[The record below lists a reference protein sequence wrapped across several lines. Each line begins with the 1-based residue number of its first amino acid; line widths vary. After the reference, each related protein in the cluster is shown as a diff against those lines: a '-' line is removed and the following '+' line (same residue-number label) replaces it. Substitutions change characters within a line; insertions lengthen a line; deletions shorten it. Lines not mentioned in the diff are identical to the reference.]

1 MLLIEKQNFTLA
13 SDRRLVKASEVA
25 TVKSAAEIIAAAEAE
40 AAQIREEAKS
50 AFEAEKKRG
59 YEKGL
64 QDGKLEIAMQKLEQ
78 VDQSVAF
85 MESVEGKMADIVMK
99 ALKSCVIE
107 IGDREMVINI
117 VRKTMDAVIRTQ
129 RHVTLKVAPEM
140 SAVVKERVAALRLDY
155 PTVDTFDVVEDSRL
169 KGPACILET
178 EAGVADASV
187 ETQLAAIERS
197 LARHLSGKSGQA
209 GDSGKGID
217 A

>member
-13 SDRRLVKASEVA
+13 SDRRLVKAADVA
-25 TVKSAAEIIAAAEAE
+25 TAKSAAEIVADAEAE
-40 AAQIREEAKS
+40 ARRIREKAKA
-50 AFEAEKKRG
+50 AFEEERKRG

-99 ALKSCVIE
+99 ALRSFVVE
-107 IGDREMVINI
+107 VGDKEMVVNI
-117 VRKTMDAVIRTQ
+117 VRKTMNAVIRTQ

-140 SAVVKERVAALRLDY
+140 AQVVKDRVAALRKDY
-155 PTVDTFDVVEDSRL
+155 PTVESFDVVEDERL

-187 ETQLAAIERS
+187 ESQFAAIERS
-197 LARHLSGKSGQA
+197 LKRHLARDHEEADKP
-209 GDSGKGID
+209 
-217 A
+217 

>member
-13 SDRRLVKASEVA
+13 SDRRLVKAADVA
-25 TVKSAAEIIAAAEAE
+25 TAKSAAEIVADAEAE
-40 AAQIREEAKS
+40 ARRIREKAKA
-50 AFEAEKKRG
+50 AFEEERTRG
-59 YEKGL
+59 YETGL

-99 ALKSCVIE
+99 ALRSFVVE
-107 IGDREMVINI
+107 VGDKEMVVNI
-117 VRKTMDAVIRTQ
+117 VRKTMNAVIRTQ

-140 SAVVKERVAALRLDY
+140 AQVVKDRVAALRKDY
-155 PTVDTFDVVEDSRL
+155 PTVESFDVVEDERL

-187 ETQLAAIERS
+187 ESQFAAIERS
-197 LARHLSGKSGQA
+197 LKRHLARDHEEAAKP
-209 GDSGKGID
+209 
-217 A
+217 

>member
-1 MLLIEKQNFTLA
+1 MLLIGNPDFTLT

-25 TVKSAAEIIAAAEAE
+25 TVKSAAEIVAAAEAE
-40 AAQIREEAKS
+40 AARIREEAKA
-50 AFEAEKKRG
+50 AFEEERKRG
-59 YEKGL
+59 FEKGL

-99 ALKSCVIE
+99 ALKSCVVE

-117 VRKTMDAVIRTQ
+117 VRKTMNAVIRTQ

-140 SAVVKERVAALRLDY
+140 VAAVKERVSALRVDY
-155 PTVDTFDVVEDSRL
+155 PTVETFDVVEDPRL

-197 LARHLSGKSGQA
+197 LKRHIA
-209 GDSGKGID
+209 GGREEAAKQ
-217 A
+217 

>member
-13 SDRRLVKASEVA
+13 SDRRLVKAADVA
-25 TVKSAAEIIAAAEAE
+25 TAKSAAEIVADAEAE
-40 AAQIREEAKS
+40 ARRIREKAKA
-50 AFEAEKKRG
+50 AFEEERKRG

-99 ALKSCVIE
+99 ALRSFVVE
-107 IGDREMVINI
+107 VGDKEMVVNI
-117 VRKTMDAVIRTQ
+117 VRKTMNAVIRTQ

-140 SAVVKERVAALRLDY
+140 AQVVKDRVAALRKDY
-155 PTVDTFDVVEDSRL
+155 PTVESFDVVEDERL

-187 ETQLAAIERS
+187 ESQFAAIERS
-197 LARHLSGKSGQA
+197 LKRHLA
-209 GDSGKGID
+209 RDREE
-217 A
+217 